1 MVEIFYILSVVVII
15 WLHMFVKIHMPIYL
29 KRINFIIC
37 KLCFNY
43 LVKEREGAREER
55 SKPTGHFLVP
65 ESINQKK
72 KNIFFQTIK
81 NQGNLN
87 TAWWYFKNYC
97 SYLLD
102 VIMVLRLK
110 KKWVLTFR
118 NTYWS
123 LTDEIMSEIYSKT
136 VHLRGDG

>member
-29 KRINFIIC
+29 KRMNFIIC
-37 KLCFNY
+37 KLFQLSCQ
-43 LVKEREGAREER
+43 RQGGREER
-55 SKPTGHFLVP
+55 STPTGHFLVP
-65 ESINQKK
+65 DSINQKE

-87 TAWWYFKNYC
+87 TAWWYFKNYF

-102 VIMVLRLK
+102 MIMVLRLK
-110 KKWVLTFR
+110 KKPVLTFR

-123 LTDEIMSEIYSKT
+123 VTDEIMSEIYSKT